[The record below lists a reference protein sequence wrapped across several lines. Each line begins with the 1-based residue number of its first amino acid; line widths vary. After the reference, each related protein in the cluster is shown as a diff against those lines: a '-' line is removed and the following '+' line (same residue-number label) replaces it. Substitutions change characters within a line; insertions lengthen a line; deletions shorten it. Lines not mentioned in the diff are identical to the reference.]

1 MTARLPAATA
11 TATAEPGTA
20 IRPSAFRRQLGLIGR
35 AVIEVLPA
43 WLVARVLVGGG
54 LVAAHL
60 VVHSVRPGNPTARL
74 RVHDGLLGWDAGWY
88 RAIASHGYATSG
100 HQSLRFFPLYPMLGR
115 SIGHVPGIGVG
126 TALIVVANVA
136 SLLAMAGL
144 LLLVRHDRGG
154 MPAGEGGLGR
164 RSVWL
169 LALAPSAFALVLA
182 YADAVLLLCVVV
194 AFLGF
199 RNNASYDRFWE
210 GRKLWGGLVN
220 TSRSLARQS
229 LTLIDGPVE
238 GPREL
243 VRLVIAYAHAL
254 RHHLRGTSPVAE
266 LEGILGADETAAIAR
281 QDNVPY
287 ALLQR
292 MGERIVEA
300 RRKEQIHP
308 FHVPVLESSLTS
320 LTDIQGACERI
331 KSTPLPYSYT
341 VLMHRIV
348 AGYCVLLPFGLM
360 DIIDWATPFVVLA
373 ISYCFFGLDAIGD
386 ELEQPFGT
394 DVNDLPLDG
403 ISRTIERNLRERLGE
418 ALPPAVA
425 PIRGILS

>member
-1 MTARLPAATA
+1 MYTENRQRPWITTVLLGGFALPRIWMRTLSVTALSILVTFLYERVPAFHHAVTA
-11 TATAEPGTA
+11 TPF
-20 IRPSAFRRQLGLIGR
+20 SLLGL
-35 AVIEVLPA
+35 P
-43 WLVARVLVGGG
+43 
-54 LVAAHL
+54 
-60 VVHSVRPGNPTARL
+60 
-74 RVHDGLLGWDAGWY
+74 LG
-88 RAIASHGYATSG
+88 I
-100 HQSLRFFPLYPMLGR
+100 
-115 SIGHVPGIGVG
+115 
-126 TALIVVANVA
+126 
-136 SLLAMAGL
+136 
-144 LLLVRHDRGG
+144 
-154 MPAGEGGLGR
+154 
-164 RSVWL
+164 
-169 LALAPSAFALVLA
+169 
-182 YADAVLLLCVVV
+182 
-194 AFLGF
+194 FLGF